1 MNTALILSTDVQRDV
16 LDTDYATST
25 SSDMCDS
32 SLEVLQSTIDQ
43 LTRLEESKH
52 TDYIRYLVNKY
63 PIDLERIEKIF
74 SDYKEELREEQ
85 EYYFDDAEEI
95 FDDYKKL
102 VAQDEY
108 FTHADKT
115 IAEYKSI
122 RARYLDENYTLNPN
136 SCDNASHVYGVHSVN
151 FG

>member
-1 MNTALILSTDVQRDV
+1 MNPALILSTNVQRDG
-16 LDTDYATST
+16 LDADYATST
-25 SSDMCDS
+25 PSDICDS
-32 SLEVLQSTIDQ
+32 SLELLQSTIDQ

-52 TDYIRYLVNKY
+52 TSYIRYLVNKY
-63 PIDLERIEKIF
+63 PIDMGRIEQIF
-74 SDYKEELREEQ
+74 SDYKEELRHEQ

-108 FTHADKT
+108 FTHAEKT

-122 RARYLDENYTLNPN
+122 RARYLDENFALNPN
-136 SCDNASHVYGVHSVN
+136 SYD
-151 FG
+151 

>member
-1 MNTALILSTDVQRDV
+1 MNAEVILSTKVQHDA
-16 LDTDYATST
+16 LDADYATST
-25 SSDMCDS
+25 SSDTCDS
-32 SLEVLQSTIDQ
+32 SLELLQSTIDQ

-52 TDYIRYLVNKY
+52 TSYIRYLVNKY
-63 PIDLERIEKIF
+63 PIDMGRIEQIF

-108 FTHADKT
+108 FTHAEKT

-122 RARYLDENYTLNPN
+122 RARYLDENFALNPN
-136 SCDNASHVYGVHSVN
+136 SCD
-151 FG
+151 

>member
-32 SLEVLQSTIDQ
+32 SLELLQSTIDQ
-43 LTRLEESKH
+43 LSRLEESNH
-52 TDYIRYLVNKY
+52 TDYIIYLVKKY
-63 PIDLERIEKIF
+63 PIDLERIEQIF

-108 FTHADKT
+108 FTHAEKT
-115 IAEYKSI
+115 ISEYKSI
-122 RARYLDENYTLNPN
+122 HARYLDENYALNPK
-136 SCDNASHVYGVHSVN
+136 SCDNASQSTE
-151 FG
+151 FTR

>member
-1 MNTALILSTDVQRDV
+1 MNSELILSTNVQRGG
-16 LDTDYATST
+16 LDADYATSI
-25 SSDMCDS
+25 SSDICDS

-52 TDYIRYLVNKY
+52 TDYIRYLVNKC
-63 PIDLERIEKIF
+63 PIDLERIEQIF
-74 SDYKEELREEQ
+74 SDYKEELRDEQ
-85 EYYFDDAEEI
+85 EHYFDDAEEI

-108 FTHADKT
+108 FTHAEKI

-122 RARYLDENYTLNPN
+122 RARYLDENFALNQ
-136 SCDNASHVYGVHSVN
+136 N

>member
-32 SLEVLQSTIDQ
+32 SLELLQSTIDQ

-63 PIDLERIEKIF
+63 PIDMERIEQIF
-74 SDYKEELREEQ
+74 SDYKEELRDEQ
-85 EYYFDDAEEI
+85 EHYFDDAEEI

-108 FTHADKT
+108 FTHAEK
-115 IAEYKSI
+115 IMAEYNSI
-122 RARYLDENYTLNPN
+122 RARYLDENFALNPN
-136 SCDNASHVYGVHSVN
+136 SCD
-151 FG
+151 

>member
-1 MNTALILSTDVQRDV
+1 MNSALILSTDIQRDA
-16 LDTDYATST
+16 LDPDYATST

-32 SLEVLQSTIDQ
+32 SLELLQSTIDQ
-43 LTRLEESKH
+43 LSRLEESKH

-63 PIDLERIEKIF
+63 PIDLERIEQMF

-108 FTHADKT
+108 FTHAEKT

-122 RARYLDENYTLNPN
+122 HARYFDENIEFNPN
-136 SCDNASHVYGVHSVN
+136 SFD
-151 FG
+151 

>member
-1 MNTALILSTDVQRDV
+1 MNAALIMSTDVQHDGLDV
-16 LDTDYATST
+16 DYATS
-25 SSDMCDS
+25 SHICDS
-32 SLEVLQSTIDQ
+32 SLELLQSTIDQ

-63 PIDLERIEKIF
+63 PIDMERIEQIF
-74 SDYKEELREEQ
+74 SNYKEELRDEQ
-85 EYYFDDAEEI
+85 EHYFDDAEEI

-122 RARYLDENYTLNPN
+122 HARYFDKNFELNTN
-136 SCDNASHVYGVHSVN
+136 SFD
-151 FG
+151 